1 MAQCTARQQYSNRQ
15 CIREALVGR
24 SKCASHGSGGVR
36 TSVGRAAI
44 AAARSKGLNESQAA
58 RRAYRIAIRQLYLL
72 SGYLGLTWRGRPPSF
87 NTWHPARRVRC
98 AA

>member
-1 MAQCTARQQYSNRQ
+1 MAQCTARQQYSNNRQ
-15 CIREALVGR
+15 CNREALVGR
-24 SKCASHGSGGVR
+24 SKCTSHGSGGVR

-44 AAARSKGLNESQAA
+44 AAARSKGLNESQAT

-87 NTWHPARRVRC
+87 GN
-98 AA
+98 

>member
-1 MAQCTARQQYSNRQ
+1 MAQCTARQQYSNNRQ
-15 CIREALVGR
+15 CMREALVGR

-36 TSVGRAAI
+36 TSAGRAAI
-44 AAARSKGLNESQAA
+44 AAARSKGLNESQAT

-87 NTWHPARRVRC
+87 GN
-98 AA
+98 

>member
-1 MAQCTARQQYSNRQ
+1 MAQCTAKQQYSNNRQ
-15 CIREALVGR
+15 CIRESLVGR

-36 TSVGRAAI
+36 TSIGRAAI
-44 AAARSKGLNESQAA
+44 AAARSKGLDESQAT

-87 NTWHPARRVRC
+87 GT
-98 AA
+98 